1 MSGFPAAKNWQTLC
15 KMVEGRGPS
24 GGCFCRSWE
33 ESRAY
38 GGGRGIR
45 QTYCRK
51 GVGKESRTVRY
62 TDREQEE
69 DRKKGRQSNY

>member
-1 MSGFPAAKNWQTLC
+1 MGVFAGAGK
-15 KMVEGRGPS
+15 
-24 GGCFCRSWE
+24 
-33 ESRAY
+33 RAELIG

-45 QTYCRK
+45 QTYYRK